1 MKKTCSDN
9 TILKNLFFVV
19 IAAMMIFSTT
29 SCARKISFTSSSV
42 VPAARGDVKIKKD
55 DNKNYSIQIHVTNLA
70 EVERLQP
77 ARHAYVVWMDT
88 DQQTTK
94 NIGQIKSS
102 SGMLSGKLKAS
113 FETVSSF
120 KPVRI
125 FITAEDDADIS
136 YPGSQLVLTT
146 ERF

>member
-102 SGMLSGKLKAS
+102 SGMLSSKLKAS